1 MHELKSVSENTPFI
15 IEEIKDSN
23 LKSRFY
29 DMGIYPNQ
37 TIEVIRRT
45 PFGDPIIVEVGG
57 SLIMLRSDE
66 ADLIVIRK

>member
-1 MHELKSVSENTPFI
+1 MNELKSVSENTPFI
-15 IEEIKDSN
+15 IEEIKESH
-23 LKSRFY
+23 LKSRLY

-45 PFGDPIIVEVGG
+45 PFGDPIIVEVEGN
-57 SLIMLRSDE
+57 LIMLRSDE

>member
-1 MHELKSVSENTPFI
+1 
-15 IEEIKDSN
+15 
-23 LKSRFY
+23 
-29 DMGIYPNQ
+29 MGIYPNQ